1 MKKYLGLLLMAL
13 VVLIPLNVKAAGL
26 AIRDPQS
33 NGDCKSTGDGVIT
46 CTLVYQINEGNVD
59 EATVTLTEK
68 GGAKIQSVTSAA
80 GSDWTVSD
88 HTSSN
93 GVWTVKLN
101 SIGVT
106 GSGNLFTFTYV
117 PSGSDDCGVEVA
129 TEGKVVPVTPDT
141 PTDNKQTGT
150 TLPYIALGGI
160 VVLATAAYL
169 ATRNKS
175 KMYKI

>member
-1 MKKYLGLLLMAL
+1 MTL

-26 AIRDPQS
+26 GIRDPQA
-33 NGDCKSTGDGVIT
+33 NGDCKSGGDGVIT
-46 CTLVYQINEGNVD
+46 CTLVYQITGDNLS

-68 GGAKIQSVTSAA
+68 GGAKIQSVLSAA
-80 GSDWTVSD
+80 GSDWSVVD
-88 HTSSN
+88 HTTAN

-101 SIGVT
+101 SPGST
-106 GSGNLFTFTYV
+106 GTGNLFTFSYV
-117 PSGSDDCGVEVA
+117 PSGTDDCGVEVS
-129 TEGKVVPVTPDT
+129 TESKTVTTTPDA
-141 PTDNKQTGT
+141 PTENKQTGA